1 MNFETKISEK
11 LRNLVVIK
19 RDLLQQKRLLTEQLS
34 KLKLNIR
41 NTNNQ
46 KRQLL
51 QRKREINEQLKNYNI
66 EIKNIRAEKARI
78 KPRKPRKPKEPP
90 IKSILGKRGGK
101 RKVSITEPEL
111 KSRRK
116 IERLKASFPE
126 IAANKKKG
134 DASRVINDRSAHT
147 SDHYE
152 KHLKN
157 DYKTIID
164 NNIQKLKEADKK
176 TKQKSEKRGDP
187 FNPIEDNYKEQIKNL
202 LEIINKD
209 GKTLSSDGFK
219 TKYRDKIQ
227 IIRDIESAYRL
238 TSILL

>member
-11 LRNLVVIK
+11 LKNLVVLK
-19 RDLLQQKRLLTEQLS
+19 RDLLYQKRLLTEQLS
-34 KLKLNIR
+34 KLKLSIR
-41 NTNNQ
+41 DTNNQ

-134 DASRVINDRSAHT
+134 E
-147 SDHYE
+147 HYE
-152 KHLKN
+152 IHLKN

-176 TKQKSEKRGDP
+176 AKQKSEKRGDP

-227 IIRDIESAYRL
+227 RIRDIESAYRL

>member
-1 MNFETKISEK
+1 MNFEIKISEK
-11 LRNLVVIK
+11 LKNLVVLK
-19 RDLLQQKRLLTEQLS
+19 RDLLQQKRQLTEQLS

-46 KRQLL
+46 KKQLL

-78 KPRKPRKPKEPP
+78 KPRKPKEPP

-134 DASRVINDRSAHT
+134 E
-147 SDHYE
+147 HYE
-152 KHLKN
+152 IHLKN

-176 TKQKSEKRGDP
+176 AKQKSEKRGDP

-227 IIRDIESAYRL
+227 RIRDIESAYKL